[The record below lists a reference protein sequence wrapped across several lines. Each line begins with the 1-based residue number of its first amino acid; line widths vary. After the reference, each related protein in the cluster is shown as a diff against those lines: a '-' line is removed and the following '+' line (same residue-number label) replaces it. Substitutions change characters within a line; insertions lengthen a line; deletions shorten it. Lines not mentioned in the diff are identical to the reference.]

1 MFKKTSI
8 LLFNCLLILVLLS
21 TSIYAWYTNYVGF
34 KAHDDIQLS
43 SNTGY
48 FAGGNGTKD
57 NPYLISSAVH
67 LYNLAWLQDLG
78 YFDDKIY
85 YFELNNDVDMN
96 QINNIVGYLPPI
108 GINGSG
114 MDDESKA
121 YKFKGHFEGNQ
132 YKISNLKINT
142 TKFDMY
148 PSVINDINSFNFGD
162 SVGVF
167 GYTYGEYQN
176 EALLENS
183 SSTVQNVILE
193 NPTIVTAITT
203 NSYVGVVAGQV
214 EGKMSKIAVVK
225 PNLSTPTNHS
235 GDIISNN
242 ILVGNYNDN
251 LTTDFPELSDSGAKV
266 DLELDIDKIIAEGVL
281 GNVYNDDGT
290 NGTNGFSSSSLC
302 PTSVGSGQEFFFYTG
317 LDNNNQPIKMDLNG
331 IRIFGSVELD
341 KLNNGDDWD
350 PGNVYDTENR
360 RFEFRFSGG
369 IKFKDQSIS
378 GGITFTT
385 TGPGTITVNHNSNAD
400 GRKLGLYKYDD
411 TQNEWTKLDDPSG
424 YTGTVANKSTTISF
438 EITDSGTYAFG
449 SQSSGIDVTYFKFDY
464 DDVVNGNVGGGS
476 SDTSGSDLN
485 YIDIVSSSD
494 IDGSNLASI
503 WTDWKRWQIQVKFI
517 SSQNQSINININKVI
532 ENDEIIYDLIISGNT
547 NVTIYNPFN
556 KNIRLNGII
565 NTDQLITYET

>member
-1 MFKKTSI
+1 MLKKTSI

-281 GNVYNDDGT
+281 GNVYDDDGT

-369 IKFKDQSIS
+369 IKFNDQSIS

>member
-1 MFKKTSI
+1 MLKKTSI

-34 KAHDDIQLS
+34 KAHNDIQLS

-142 TKFDMY
+142 TEFDMY

-214 EGKMSKIAVVK
+214 EGKMSKIAVVN

-281 GNVYNDDGT
+281 GNVYDDDGT

-369 IKFKDQSIS
+369 IKFNDQSIS

>member
-142 TKFDMY
+142 TEFDMY

>member
-1 MFKKTSI
+1 MLKKTSI

-281 GNVYNDDGT
+281 GNVYDDDGT

-369 IKFKDQSIS
+369 IKFNDQSIS

-424 YTGTVANKSTTISF
+424 YTGTVANQSTTISF

>member
-1 MFKKTSI
+1 MLKKTSI

-142 TKFDMY
+142 TEFDMY

-281 GNVYNDDGT
+281 GNVYDDDGT

>member
-1 MFKKTSI
+1 MLKKTSI

-142 TKFDMY
+142 TEFDMY

-214 EGKMSKIAVVK
+214 EGKMSKIAVVN

>member
-142 TKFDMY
+142 TEFDMY

-176 EALLENS
+176 EALLKNS

-193 NPTIVTAITT
+193 NPTIVTSITT

-214 EGKMSKIAVVK
+214 EGEMSKIAVVN

-369 IKFKDQSIS
+369 IKFDDQSIS

-424 YTGTVANKSTTISF
+424 YNGTIANKSTTISF
-438 EITDSGTYAFG
+438 EIIDSGTYAFG

-503 WTDWKRWQIQVKFI
+503 WTDWNRWQIQVKFI
-517 SSQNQSINININKVI
+517 SSQNQSISINISKVI

-547 NVTIYNPFN
+547 NITIYNPFN

-565 NTDQLITYET
+565 KTDQLITYET

>member
-176 EALLENS
+176 EALLKNS

-193 NPTIVTAITT
+193 NPTIVTSITT

-214 EGKMSKIAVVK
+214 EGEMSKIAVVN

-317 LDNNNQPIKMDLNG
+317 LDNNQPIKMDLNG

-350 PGNVYDTENR
+350 PGNVYDTEKR

-369 IKFKDQSIS
+369 IKFDNQSIS

-385 TGPGTITVNHNSNAD
+385 TGPGTITVNHNSNRD

-411 TQNEWTKLDDPSG
+411 TQNKWIKLDDPSG
-424 YTGTVANKSTTISF
+424 YTGTIANKSTTISF

-503 WTDWKRWQIQVKFI
+503 WTDWNRWQIQVKFI
-517 SSQNQSINININKVI
+517 SSQNQSISININKVI

-547 NVTIYNPFN
+547 NITIYNPFN

-565 NTDQLITYET
+565 KTDQLITYET

>member
-281 GNVYNDDGT
+281 GNVYDDDGT

-369 IKFKDQSIS
+369 IKFNDQSIS

-411 TQNEWTKLDDPSG
+411 TQNEWTKLDDPRG

>member
-1 MFKKTSI
+1 MLKKTSI

-369 IKFKDQSIS
+369 IKFNDQSIS

-385 TGPGTITVNHNSNAD
+385 TGPGTITVNHNSNAN